1 MVKSSNKFSTLY
13 KISVILQTKGP
24 NGSSFS
30 ISPSD
35 IVSIAMIHNYDN
47 ATFPIIRLRLYTD
60 LITMERLTE
69 YPDQIYASVQLLG
82 NIYKMNDAEN
92 KSPTLVS
99 GATNLSFSLKGY
111 IENKNTPTS
120 LMDQYDHGIKKSSDL
135 NTTRKVPIEL
145 YCYDADLIHYMR
157 RKAPSIFKRMSLTT
171 VIETMFRNQ
180 GIVNFT
186 MEPIKNQEKYD
197 QVLIPNLDINETLSF
212 FDNKYGL
219 YPKGAQVYGDIDK
232 MYICSSDVDN
242 GVLPY
247 PIHVE
252 SYKSSSDMGGMRKV
266 GKGMF
271 QMNTKAENV
280 SVISETD
287 IERVLNSENI
297 TAVNISNMNVDAV
310 SMVKLYPNTEKD
322 LTARVK
328 SITPLRKYIKILSDK
343 ISTPDIL
350 HKTKN
355 TYVSETFNARVSE
368 RITKVD
374 VSGVGFDIGKMKIN
388 SRYNLIFDSPI
399 RGMSINQFYRATTVT
414 HVLSNLDSDLFIA
427 QTTMNLC
434 SN

>member
-1 MVKSSNKFSTLY
+1 MATESKKFSTLY
-13 KISVILQTKGP
+13 KLSVVLQTKGSD
-24 NGSSFS
+24 GSSFR

-60 LITMERLTE
+60 LSTMEKLTE
-69 YPDQIYASVQLLG
+69 YPDQIYVSVQLFG
-82 NIYKMNDAEN
+82 NIYQMNDAEN
-92 KSPTLVS
+92 RSPSLVG

-120 LMDQYDHGIKKSSDL
+120 VMDQYDHGIKKSSDL
-135 NTTRKVPIEL
+135 NTDRKVPIEI
-145 YCYDADLIHYMR
+145 YCYDDNLIHYMR
-157 RKAPSIFKRMSLTT
+157 KKAPSIFKQMSLTS
-171 VIETMFRNQ
+171 VIEAMFRNQ

-186 MEPIKNQEKYD
+186 IEPIKNQEKYD
-197 QVLIPNLDINETLSF
+197 QVLIPNLNINEALSF

-242 GVLPY
+242 GVLPF

-252 SYKSSSDMGGMRKV
+252 SYKNSSDMGGMRKV
-266 GKGMF
+266 DNGVY

-287 IERVLNSENI
+287 VEKVLNAENI
-297 TAVNISNMNVDAV
+297 MAVNVRDMSVDAV
-310 SMVKLYPNTEKD
+310 SMVKLYPNAKKD
-322 LTARVK
+322 SVSRVR
-328 SITPLRKYIKILSDK
+328 SVTPIQKYFKILSDK
-343 ISTPDIL
+343 IEVPDIL

-355 TYVSETFNARVSE
+355 TYVAETFNARVSE